1 MKTIMYFLKF
11 SIVLLCLFLMNCA
24 GNSDRKAAEA
34 LGWEVGFQAY
44 TFNRF
49 TFAEA
54 LAKGDSIGMK
64 SVEAYPGQ
72 EIGGG
77 IQGTTEFSMS
87 QETRD
92 KVKELVA
99 ARGMKLN
106 AYGVAG
112 PRDSAEWK
120 QLFDFA
126 KDMGIGVITAEPRFD
141 QLDMVA
147 KLCDEY
153 GIKVA
158 IHNHPAPSLYWN
170 PDTALKA
177 LDGRT
182 ANLGVCADIGHWI
195 RSGLDPVECLQ
206 KLEGRIIILHFKD
219 LNEKAPEAHDV
230 PWGTGVANVPAVLA
244 ELKRQGF
251 KGLFDIEY
259 EYNWLN
265 SGPEVK
271 QCVDNFYKMVAELQ
285 GSH

>member
-1 MKTIMYFLKF
+1 MKTITGFLRF
-11 SIVLLCLFLMNCA
+11 SLFAFFLLQLSCA
-24 GNSDRKAAEA
+24 GNPGKEAAQV

-49 TFAEA
+49 TLAEA
-54 LAKGDSIGMK
+54 LAKGDSIGLK

-77 IQGTTEFSMS
+77 IEGTTLFTMD
-87 QETRD
+87 QATRD
-92 KVKELVA
+92 KVKELLA
-99 ARGMKLN
+99 AREMKLN

-112 PRDSAEWK
+112 PEDSAEWK

-141 QLDMVA
+141 QLDLVA
-147 KLCDEY
+147 QLCDEY

-158 IHNHPAPSLYWN
+158 IHNHPSPSLYWN
-170 PDTALKA
+170 PDTVLEA

-195 RSGLDPVECLQ
+195 RSGLDPIECLK

-251 KGLFDIEY
+251 RGLFDIEY
-259 EYNWLN
+259 EHNWDN

-271 QCVDNFYKMVAELQ
+271 QCVDNFYKMVAEL
-285 GSH
+285 

>member
-1 MKTIMYFLKF
+1 MKTITNLSKCSML
-11 SIVLLCLFLMNCA
+11 VLCLLLISCA
-24 GNSDRKAAEA
+24 GNPGKKAAEE

-44 TFNRF
+44 TFNKF

-54 LAKGDSIGMK
+54 LAKGDSCGLK

-72 EIGGG
+72 EIGNG
-77 IQGTTEFSMS
+77 IEGTTSFTMD

-92 KVKELVA
+92 KVKELLN
-99 ARGMKLN
+99 ARGIKLN
-106 AYGVAG
+106 AYGVAVA
-112 PRDSAEWK
+112 RDEEGWR

-126 KDMGIGVITAEPRFD
+126 KDMGIGVITSEPQAD
-141 QLDMVA
+141 QLDLVEQ
-147 KLCDEY
+147 LSDEY

-158 IHNHPAPSLYWN
+158 FHNHPAPSLYWN
-170 PDTALKA
+170 PDTVLMALE
-177 LDGRT
+177 GRS

-206 KLEGRIIILHFKD
+206 KLEGRILILHFKD
-219 LNEKAPEAHDV
+219 LNEKSPEAHDV
-230 PWGTGVANVPAVLA
+230 PWGEGVANVPAILA

-251 KGLFDIEY
+251 RGLFDIEY

-271 QCVDNFYKMVAELQ
+271 KCVDNFYKMVADL
-285 GSH
+285 